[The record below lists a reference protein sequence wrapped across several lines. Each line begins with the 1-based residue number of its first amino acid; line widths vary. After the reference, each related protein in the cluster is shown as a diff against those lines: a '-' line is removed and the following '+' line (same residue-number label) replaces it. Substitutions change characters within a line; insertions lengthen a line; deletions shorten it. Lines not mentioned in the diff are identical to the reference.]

1 MNLLEKKSKIIDR
14 VSNIGA
20 VKAIGQT
27 SDINEIP
34 EPGKGDIDLFVF
46 CDEIPSEAERF
57 TAYEPHKALFSE
69 CRMTTS
75 EGGHWGTTDMLMVD
89 GVEIY
94 FMYFTVAHMS
104 CYIADVLAGKH
115 PDRDGAFYPV
125 GRLATIL
132 TINVLA
138 DEAGTLAAMKEM
150 VREYPEALSKVL
162 FDHHVGRIIDE
173 EDFGRAVSRKDV
185 LFYHMVLE
193 ESLDHFLQALYALN
207 KTYFPSRKRTQQYMA
222 GFKHIPRNCH
232 ERMLHIVEDGSRGE
246 DIARSYE
253 QWLKLVEDLKRI
265 AQRQLYNNA
274 TGEDENEGRNI

>member
-27 SDINEIP
+27 GDINESP
-34 EPGKGDIDLFVF
+34 QPGKGDIDLFVF
-46 CDEIPSEAERF
+46 CDEIPSEAKRLS
-57 TAYEPHKALFSE
+57 AYEPCKALFSE
-69 CRMTTS
+69 CRITTS

-94 FMYFTVAHMS
+94 FMYFTVAGMS
-104 CYIADVLAGKH
+104 CYLDDVLAGKY

-132 TINVLA
+132 TISVLA
-138 DEAGTLAAMKEM
+138 DEAGTLAALKEM
-150 VREYPEALSKVL
+150 VREYPEALSKAL
-162 FDHHVGRIIDE
+162 FDHHVERIIDE

-185 LFYHMVLE
+185 LFYHMVME

-222 GFKHIPRNCH
+222 GFKHIPQDCYD
-232 ERMLHIVEDGSRGE
+232 RMLRVIEYGSRGE
-246 DIARSYE
+246 TIARSYE